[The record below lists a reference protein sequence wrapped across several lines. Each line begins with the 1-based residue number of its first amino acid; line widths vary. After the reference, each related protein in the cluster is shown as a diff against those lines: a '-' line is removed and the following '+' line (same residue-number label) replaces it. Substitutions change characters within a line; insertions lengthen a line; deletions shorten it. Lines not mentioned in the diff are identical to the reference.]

1 MIRTAVITLSA
12 LLLGAAL
19 LFTGHGLQS
28 TLVPLWAVD
37 AGYSRFTIG
46 LLWSAYA
53 GGQMAGSIYCGR
65 IIAEVGHI
73 RAFAAL
79 AAGVAAITLLYAFA
93 PTPIVWFALRLAHG
107 FLIAGVYMAVESWL
121 NDRAT
126 NELRGLVLSVYS
138 ALSLL
143 MIAIGQLMIN
153 LLPMGDPRIFSIAG
167 LSILLAV
174 VPVALTKSRA
184 PRPVNRVSIN
194 LKKLWESSR
203 VAMVGS
209 LSAGLTTSAY
219 WGFGP
224 VFGRHEGLSAA
235 ELSLYLSVT
244 VMGGA
249 TCQWISG
256 RLSDYMDRRRV
267 AAGVSLGAAFCGVAI
282 SFLAGYSMP
291 MLLGVSFV
299 FGAFLFSLSSI
310 CVAMANDRAQPGE
323 FVQISGGLLFI
334 FSTGSVL
341 GSIIASGVMDL
352 FGTGT
357 LYLYT
362 AVVHGAFAITAI
374 SFAMSRPAVPAE
386 AKRGFRP
393 VPTTSPEAYA
403 IDPRGENGV
412 APPPSSDR
420 MSDG

>member
-1 MIRTAVITLSA
+1 MSA
-12 LLLGAAL
+12 LLLGAAF

-28 TLVPLWAVD
+28 TLVPLWAAD
-37 AGYSRFTIG
+37 AGYSRVTIG

-53 GGQMAGSIYCGR
+53 AGQMAGSIYCGR
-65 IIAEVGHI
+65 IIAEVGHV

-79 AAGVAAITLLYAFA
+79 AAGVAAMTLLYAFA
-93 PTPIVWFALRLAHG
+93 PTPVIWMLLRLTHG
-107 FLIAGVYMAVESWL
+107 FLIAGVYMSVESWL

-126 NELRGLVLSVYS
+126 NELRGLVLSIYS
-138 ALSLL
+138 ALSLM

-153 LLPMGDPRIFSIAG
+153 LLPPGDPRIFSVAG
-167 LSILLAV
+167 LAILLAV

-184 PRPVNRVSIN
+184 PRPVSRVSIN
-194 LKKLWESSR
+194 LRRLWATSR

-209 LSAGLTTSAY
+209 FTAGLTTSAY

-224 VFGRHEGLSAA
+224 VFGRQEGLTAA
-235 ELSLYLSVT
+235 ELSLYLSVM

-249 TCQWISG
+249 TCQWIAG
-256 RLSDYMDRRRV
+256 RLSDYVDRRRV
-267 AAGVSLGAAFCGVAI
+267 AAGVSLGAALCGVAVT
-282 SFLAGYSMP
+282 FLASYSVS
-291 MLLGVSFV
+291 MLLMVSFV

-310 CVAMANDRAQPGE
+310 CIAMANDRARPGE

-334 FSTGSVL
+334 FSSGSVL
-341 GSIIASGVMDL
+341 GAMVASLVMEI

-362 AVVHGAFAITAI
+362 AVVHGLFAVTAI
-374 SFAMSRPAVPAE
+374 SFSMSRAAVPVE
-386 AKRGFRP
+386 EKRGFRQ

-403 IDPRGENGV
+403 IDPRGEDER
-412 APPPSSDR
+412 P
-420 MSDG
+420 